1 MENKKLPLERI
12 FSAGGIIF
20 RVEGRG
26 FRFLVTQHS
35 GHLGW
40 SFPKGK
46 IEKGEKSEEAAV
58 REVQEEVGVVAKIL
72 EKLGT
77 TQYFFVQD
85 GKKVFK
91 TLIWFVMK
99 YESEGEA
106 KTAWEVSD
114 KKWLTLDEVKKQ
126 LTFKSDKEFWEKN
139 LGRIQQVTSDK

>member
-1 MENKKLPLERI
+1 MERI
-12 FSAGGIIF
+12 FSAGGIVIK
-20 RVEGRG
+20 EGKV
-26 FRFLVTQHS
+26 LVTQHS

-46 IEKGEKSEEAAV
+46 IEKGEKSEEAAI
-58 REVQEEVGVVAKIL
+58 REVEEETGVVAQIL

-91 TLIWFVMK
+91 TVIWFLMK
-99 YESEGEA
+99 YEGEGEA

-114 KKWLTLDEVKKQ
+114 KKWLKLEEVEEQ

-139 LGRIQQVTSDK
+139 LDRIQKLIAES